1 MAATNEILAALEEP
15 VQYPGR
21 MNTYPNQVKGQP
33 PAFVHDCVDGCPMMP
48 PRPVIPIESAPGFR
62 PSFPGQPQFPG
73 QQAPRGPGPAPNVP
87 MMIGPNGE
95 QIFFH
100 PHFPQ
105 LRADIC
111 KTCKHVI
118 PIRPPKFSK
127 ELTKQELDEFKECFQ
142 MFDKD
147 GDGTIDTTELGSVMR
162 SLGKY
167 YLSQCT
173 SSLLRIKAIVFRS
186 KS

>member
-1 MAATNEILAALEEP
+1 M
-15 VQYPGR
+15 
-21 MNTYPNQVKGQP
+21 
-33 PAFVHDCVDGCPMMP
+33 
-48 PRPVIPIESAPGFR
+48 IPIESVPKFR
-62 PSFPGQPQFPG
+62 PSHPGQPQFPG
-73 QQAPRGPGPAPNVP
+73 QQAGPPRGPSGPSATTNVLQK
-87 MMIGPNGE
+87 IGPNGE

-100 PHFPQ
+100 PHYPQ
-105 LRADIC
+105 LRADLC

-162 SLGKY
+162 SLGK
-167 YLSQCT
+167 
-173 SSLLRIKAIVFRS
+173 
-186 KS
+186 

>member
-1 MAATNEILAALEEP
+1 M
-15 VQYPGR
+15 
-21 MNTYPNQVKGQP
+21 
-33 PAFVHDCVDGCPMMP
+33 
-48 PRPVIPIESAPGFR
+48 IPIESVPKFQ
-62 PSFPGQPQFPG
+62 PSHPGQPQFPG
-73 QQAPRGPGPAPNVP
+73 QQAGPPPVGSPGPSVLTNVLQK
-87 MMIGPNGE
+87 IGPNGE

-100 PHFPQ
+100 PHYPQ
-105 LRADIC
+105 LRADLC

-167 YLSQCT
+167 
-173 SSLLRIKAIVFRS
+173 I
-186 KS
+186 

>member
-1 MAATNEILAALEEP
+1 M
-15 VQYPGR
+15 
-21 MNTYPNQVKGQP
+21 
-33 PAFVHDCVDGCPMMP
+33 
-48 PRPVIPIESAPGFR
+48 PGFR

-73 QQAPRGPGPAPNVP
+73 QQPAGPPRPGAPAPNVP

-100 PHFPQ
+100 PHYPQ

-118 PIRPPKFSK
+118 PIRPPKFAK
-127 ELTKQELDEFKECFQ
+127 ELTKQELDEFMECFQ

-147 GDGTIDTTELGSVMR
+147 GDGTIEANERL
-162 SLGKY
+162 KECPCY
-167 YLSQCT
+167 E
-173 SSLLRIKAIVFRS
+173 AIEEHNNVNTLKKFLIHYINGVSR
-186 KS
+186 